1 MSHFKFNL
9 NVMGWNANGLE
20 SHCEELVNF
29 LSNFKP
35 KLSFICIQETHLK
48 SSSSLNI
55 EGYNILSNCRKDR
68 RGGGT
73 AILIDNLIPFRII
86 EPSNDDIE
94 YTEIETVLV
103 DATSPLR
110 IVSIYLPPNQKI
122 DSIKLSS
129 VFSDLN
135 TVVVGDFNAKNPLW
149 GSNIADARGNT
160 VSKCLLEN
168 TNLVCLNTGEPTHL
182 NVRNGSMSHLDLT
195 FCSATLA
202 SVSDWCVLDS
212 NLGSDHYPTITSIG
226 KSVPCISN
234 ASSSWNL
241 SKADWDGFSSAIRA
255 VLSVDFISHFGT
267 EDFFV
272 EFSKKVVSAALDH
285 IPLHNTSSA
294 VRRLPF

>member
-29 LSNFKP
+29 LSNYKP

-55 EGYNILSNCRKDR
+55 EGYNIVSNCRKDR

-149 GSNIADARGNT
+149 GSNIN
-160 VSKCLLEN
+160 
-168 TNLVCLNTGEPTHL
+168 
-182 NVRNGSMSHLDLT
+182 
-195 FCSATLA
+195 
-202 SVSDWCVLDS
+202 
-212 NLGSDHYPTITSIG
+212 
-226 KSVPCISN
+226 
-234 ASSSWNL
+234 
-241 SKADWDGFSSAIRA
+241 
-255 VLSVDFISHFGT
+255 
-267 EDFFV
+267 
-272 EFSKKVVSAALDH
+272 
-285 IPLHNTSSA
+285 
-294 VRRLPF
+294 